1 MEKSEA
7 LAGFNIM
14 TRHFSSEI
22 LAGRCA
28 ITTCMVSA
36 LGKGEKTGVTGF
48 SFLVV
53 EGVWQN
59 AIAGAKRPTNK
70 RAIFLMAL

>member
-1 MEKSEA
+1 
-7 LAGFNIM
+7 
-14 TRHFSSEI
+14 
-22 LAGRCA
+22 
-28 ITTCMVSA
+28 
-36 LGKGEKTGVTGF
+36 
-48 SFLVV
+48 LVV